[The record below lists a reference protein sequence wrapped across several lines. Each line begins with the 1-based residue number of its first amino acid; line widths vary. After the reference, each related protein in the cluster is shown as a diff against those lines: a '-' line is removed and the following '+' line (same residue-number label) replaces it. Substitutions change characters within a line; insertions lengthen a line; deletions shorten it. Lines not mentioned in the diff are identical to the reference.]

1 MKKPEPIE
9 DDVNLSQTLREWE
22 VESSLPPR
30 FQEQVWKRIDQ
41 AEARK
46 PQSSLAALA
55 HWIDAAF
62 RRPALA
68 CVYVAVLLFVG
79 LGAGYWR
86 AQDTMAQSRSES
98 RARYVQSVDPYQAP
112 RN

>member
-1 MKKPEPIE
+1 MKPNHASENDEPLHE
-9 DDVNLSQTLREWE
+9 LLAQWKVAE
-22 VESSLPPR
+22 SLPPR
-30 FQEQVWKRIDQ
+30 FQEQVWKRIEQ
-41 AEARK
+41 AETHK
-46 PQSSLAALA
+46 PQSSLAALVR
-55 HWIDAAF
+55 WIEAAF

-68 CVYVAVLLFVG
+68 SAYVAVLLFVG

-86 AQDTMAQSRSES
+86 AQDTMTQSQSEL

>member
-1 MKKPEPIE
+1 MKKSEPIGN
-9 DDVNLSQTLREWE
+9 DKQLSQVLREWK
-22 VESSLPPR
+22 VQDSLPPR

-41 AEARK
+41 AETRK
-46 PQSSLAALA
+46 PQSGLAALA
-55 HWIDAAF
+55 NWIDAAF

-68 CVYVAVLLFVG
+68 IVYVAVLLFVG
-79 LGAGYWR
+79 LGAGYWQ
-86 AQDTMAQSRSES
+86 AQDKTAQSQAEW